1 MAAGFADDNGHVIE
15 GPAGISCIDV
25 DRSMDNAAR
34 SRRHCALLPP
44 PVPSCGIGRSQLLVC
59 KVCKVPEDG
68 DDAMF
73 VASYPIVSVR
83 IFDYFGYL
91 HPVSDSL

>member
-1 MAAGFADDNGHVIE
+1 MDDNGHGIN

-25 DRSMDNAAR
+25 NRGINNAAR
-34 SRRHCALLPP
+34 SWRHRPLLLLPVPP
-44 PVPSCGIGRSQLLVC
+44 PVISRSRLIVC
-59 KVCKVPEDG
+59 KVHEVPEDG
-68 DDAMF
+68 DDAMI

-83 IFDYFGYL
+83 IFDYYFGYL